1 MRAGMYSLRVRRLC
15 RSWRLLGSLWG
26 LAGAPGRLEAVAP
39 ARRVPPA
46 VTRLAVYRG
55 SQVAN
60 VAPRDKQEIGDLGTL
75 IETKLRNINILKT
88 LWKQKSLQ
96 FFTLFQMVLTSSPG
110 KICKSS
116 KK

>member
-55 SQVAN
+55 SQVAC
-60 VAPRDKQEIGDLGTL
+60 VAPRDKQEIDDLGF
-75 IETKLRNINILKT
+75 LRAFVLRFLNISNI
-88 LWKQKSLQ
+88 
-96 FFTLFQMVLTSSPG
+96 
-110 KICKSS
+110 I
-116 KK
+116 